1 VAHLTQ
7 DHAKGNGKGKDKG
20 KGKGWKTKQKTAGI
34 RRDAQ
39 LSALTQMIRV
49 LAGDSMRLA
58 TKCKVLEDVLA
69 KKCGVT
75 MEDFDASTASV
86 MAAMK
91 PVDQTDTPA
100 NQSTAPADAV
110 EQAQA
115 PVVPG
120 VMDTPVA
127 TGDALAA
134 A

>member
-1 VAHLTQ
+1 VAQTTQ
-7 DHAKGNGKGKDKG
+7 NHAKGNGKG

-58 TKCKVLEDVLA
+58 TTCMVLEDVLA

-75 MEDFDASTASV
+75 REDFDASTATV
-86 MAAMK
+86 TAAMK
-91 PVDQTDTPA
+91 PADQGEPA
-100 NQSTAPADAV
+100 SGQGAAPAGTVAP
-110 EQAQA
+110 AQA
-115 PVVPG
+115 PAVVNE
-120 VMDTPVA
+120 PVA